1 MDTTNVVLTTS
12 SQLQLID
19 YLTAAALAGLVLLIF
34 TFIVFL
40 IVTIIKDNFLTNQLK
55 IKQL

>member
-40 IVTIIKDNFLTNQLK
+40 IVTIIKDNF
-55 IKQL
+55 